1 MINYLDAFLNIQKV
15 KRDLKTMTFEDAK
28 DLICGY
34 NETAD
39 SFEFN
44 RGNVCGSV
52 YNENNKPVLK
62 GESCFSVYDSEH
74 TKNGIAF
81 HGTEWELYQKAREDL
96 IDEMRSYILAD
107 YHPTNAKEF
116 EILGRALC
124 GCNGVTILDDGWI
137 RNGYGCTRRRSYSNA
152 DWRANELIEDA
163 IKNIKK

>member
-1 MINYLDAFLNIQKV
+1 MINYMDAFLSIQKV
-15 KRDLKTMTFEDAK
+15 KRDLKTMSFEDAK
-28 DLICGY
+28 ELIFGY

-81 HGTEWELYQKAREDL
+81 HGTEAEIYQKSREILISDL
-96 IDEMRSYILAD
+96 RKYILVD
-107 YHPTNAKEF
+107 YQPTNAKEF

-124 GCNGVTILDDGWI
+124 GCNGITILDDGGI
-137 RNGYGCTRRRSYSNA
+137 MNGYGYTLGRKYSNA
-152 DWRANELIEDA
+152 DWRANELINDA

>member
-1 MINYLDAFLNIQKV
+1 MINYMDAFLSIQKV

-28 DLICGY
+28 ELICGY

-44 RGNVCGSV
+44 CGNVCGSV

-74 TKNGIAF
+74 TKNRIAF
-81 HGTEWELYQKAREDL
+81 HGTESEIYQKAREAL
-96 IDEMRSYILAD
+96 IDEMRSYIFTV

-124 GCNGVTILDDGWI
+124 GCNGVALLDDGGVM
-137 RNGYGCTRRRSYSNA
+137 NGYGYKHRRKYSDA
-152 DWRANELIEDA
+152 DWRAIELIDESMRHL
-163 IKNIKK
+163 KK